1 MRVTE
6 KGQVTIPRNIRLKLG
21 IMPGTEVDFVQR
33 ADGVVELV
41 RVPGGRE
48 SVLHRSLED
57 WFAKVEGTSDGGLTS
72 DEIMTLTRGGDGYA
86 D

>member
-6 KGQVTIPRNIRLKLG
+6 KGQVTIPKNIRDRLN
-21 IMPGTEVDFVQR
+21 IEPGMEVDFVQR
-33 ADGVVELV
+33 SDGVVELV

-57 WFAKVEGTSDGGLTS
+57 WFAKLEGTSDSGLNS
-72 DEIMTLTRGGDGYA
+72 DEIMTLTRGGDGDA